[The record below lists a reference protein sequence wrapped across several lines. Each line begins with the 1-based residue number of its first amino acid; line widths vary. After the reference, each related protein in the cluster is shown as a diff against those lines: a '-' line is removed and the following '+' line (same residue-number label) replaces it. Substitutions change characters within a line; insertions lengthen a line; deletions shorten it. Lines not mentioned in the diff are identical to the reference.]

1 MRLDRKARL
10 ERVLSGIGCY
20 LSPIEVQLFPP
31 HQSCLLAL
39 LHNLVKEAAKDL
51 HPVASA
57 NTRETRMV
65 GKRLA
70 EVIAK
75 VPHHA
80 QPISSMAHQQ
90 AFRANTL
97 EEHDA
102 LQFEKDHRING
113 RAACACIGLLH
124 KLAHKREIEGSLQVS
139 IEVIVRNQ
147 RIKGDIDERGKGA
160 LLPSHHGSTLSS
172 SSILASSHGCRFLDG
187 SGGRN
192 HSEICAGC
200 IVSWTTAI
208 SCSRK
213 ASRSTSWRS
222 VELKVATILTA
233 SYLRR

>member
-1 MRLDRKARL
+1 MRLDIKARL
-10 ERVLSGIGCY
+10 ERVFSGIGCY
-20 LSPIEVQLFPP
+20 LRPIEVQLFPP

-97 EEHDA
+97 EEHDE
-102 LQFEKDHRING
+102 LQFEEHDRVDG
-113 RAACACIGLLH
+113 GATATSIGLLH
-124 KLAHKREIEGSLQVS
+124 EFPHNREV
-139 IEVIVRNQ
+139 
-147 RIKGDIDERGKGA
+147 KY
-160 LLPSHHGSTLSS
+160 P
-172 SSILASSHGCRFLDG
+172 
-187 SGGRN
+187 
-192 HSEICAGC
+192 
-200 IVSWTTAI
+200 
-208 SCSRK
+208 
-213 ASRSTSWRS
+213 
-222 VELKVATILTA
+222 LKVTVEMILR
-233 SYLRR
+233 YQFFQ

>member
-1 MRLDRKARL
+1 MP
-10 ERVLSGIGCY
+10 GIDV
-20 LSPIEVQLFPP
+20 EFFPP
-31 HQSCLLAL
+31 DESFLLAL
-39 LHNLVKEAAKDL
+39 LHNRLEEAPEDIDSIALTD
-51 HPVASA
+51 
-57 NTRETRMV
+57 TGQTGMV
-65 GKRLA
+65 GQRLA
-70 EVIAK
+70 QVIAQ
-75 VPHHA
+75 VPQHA
-80 QPISSMAHQQ
+80 EPICGMAHQLPFG
-90 AFRANTL
+90 ADAL
-97 EEHDA
+97 EKYDE
-102 LQFEKDHRING
+102 LQFEEDNWVNR
-113 RAACACIGLLH
+113 RATSMCIGLLH

-147 RIKGDIDERGKGA
+147 LIKGDIDERGKGA
-160 LLPSHHGSTLSS
+160 LLHSHHGSTLSS